1 MMMMLMKIG
10 PWTKEEDSILTRFIS
25 LHGQPLRSSL
35 ELPRS
40 FCRWS
45 KIAQHLPGR
54 TDNDIKNYWRTR
66 VQKQAKQLNCHVNSQ
81 QFRDAIR
88 HLLLPRLVQQIHQSS
103 SFSQEYPTLIT
114 NPTVI
119 TRTNYAITDQVEY
132 LQTEPSNLV
141 PADES
146 AILLELD
153 EPPQSPVVL
162 MNHEQVFGVVHVQ
175 SPKWEAAAEVS
186 YSCGFD
192 DDMHPS
198 PFTGSQI
205 LDSAL
210 RKAELKK
217 LRISVSQDGT
227 SNFKTITE
235 AINSIPLYNNR
246 RVILEIKP
254 GVYREKIVIP
264 RTLPFVTLLGDSSDP
279 PTITGNDTASSQSGR
294 DGVPLNTFHSATVA
308 VDANYFVANT
318 APHEIGSIGEQAVA
332 LHISGS
338 KAAFYNCSFYGAQ
351 DTLYDHKGLHYFNN
365 CFIQGSVDFIFG
377 YGRSLYENCWL
388 NSISK
393 KVASVTTQ
401 KRSISSMWSGFSF
414 KDSKQIPDS
423 SKKPKPDTTSM
434 EGFPLLVKT
443 LFKRANFKDP
453 GLAPGIFSDEWNET
467 AILSFLDIYESKW
480 SLRNRAKL
488 KGSDWEEI
496 GRQVSARTSP
506 AVKNPNQCKNKI
518 ESMKKKYWLESAAAA
533 SKNSNLPSS

>member
-1 MMMMLMKIG
+1 MARETFRYSSGDGLRKHFPTLGGKEGHMTLKLICRKVQVWLHNNIACYEAG

-162 MNHEQVFGVVHVQ
+162 MNHEQVFGYLNSCSSSSLDRQ
-175 SPKWEAAAEVS
+175 IDYKKWSSNIGILTAAA
-186 YSCGFD
+186 
-192 DDMHPS
+192 
-198 PFTGSQI
+198 
-205 LDSAL
+205 
-210 RKAELKK
+210 
-217 LRISVSQDGT
+217 
-227 SNFKTITE
+227 NF
-235 AINSIPLYNNR
+235 L
-246 RVILEIKP
+246 
-254 GVYREKIVIP
+254 
-264 RTLPFVTLLGDSSDP
+264 
-279 PTITGNDTASSQSGR
+279 
-294 DGVPLNTFHSATVA
+294 
-308 VDANYFVANT
+308 NT

-332 LHISGS
+332 LRISGS

-351 DTLYDHKGLHYFNN
+351 DTLYDHKGLRYFNN

-414 KDSKQIPDS
+414 KDSKVTGSGKVYLGRAWGDYSRVVFSYTYLDQIVLPQGWSDWGNQS
-423 SKKPKPDTTSM
+423 RDAKYQILPRNQSQIQHLWRDFHYS
-434 EGFPLLVKT
+434 
-443 LFKRANFKDP
+443 
-453 GLAPGIFSDEWNET
+453 GIFSDEWNET